1 MGKAWWLAYGKE
13 GGQTVGQASSR
24 VRRGRVDSPPQRRSG
39 PRRGRPPRQPRLA
52 KAPAAGDRTE
62 GSSSPIVGIGA
73 SAGGLEAFTELL
85 SHLPDDT
92 GMAFVLIQHLDPKHE
107 SHLTELLSKAS
118 KMPVSEVKGET
129 RAEANHVYVI
139 PPRCNLGISDGVL
152 HTPPR
157 PDSGRNM
164 PIDSFLRALAA
175 DRGSQGA
182 RRRSVGNRI
191 GWHAGP
197 PGDQGRGRHHL
208 RSGDANRRSSMACR
222 EAPSPRV
229 SRILCCRRP
238 ESRGN
243 WWPSRALFVS
253 PSEPRKA
260 AEQPGDAELKKIFR
274 LLRSATG
281 VDFTYYKHST
291 LQRRIKRR
299 MALRGFEKLEDYSR
313 DLEQNR
319 DEANALCESFFITVT
334 AFFREPA
341 VFEDLKK
348 KVFPALVE
356 NRGREDP
363 IRIWVPGCSTGEE
376 AYSIAICLME
386 FLDEA
391 EVSLPFEIFATDI
404 SETAIEKA
412 RAGTYTEAALAH
424 VSPQRLA
431 RFFTRTERG
440 YQVAKIIRDVCVFA
454 RHDVTQDP
462 PFSKLDLISCC
473 NVLIYLGAVL
483 QRKVLSILHYALKP
497 TGFLVLGPSESIGTL
512 SESFQQVEKTHTIY
526 RVLPAAG
533 KPAPPISEDRRA
545 ESGVDLRERIAE
557 GRAGPDVQ
565 READRLVLAEHA
577 PPGAIVDDDMNIVQV
592 RGHTAPY
599 LELSPGEPTHN
610 LLKMAREG
618 LIAGLGKAFRDR
630 QTNERHSQRRRLT
643 DRRQWPVN
651 RGHNHGH
658 PVPGLVLF
666 QETLFPGPVRGR
678 RAERRPGGEA
688 QALDTRQAGE
698 RPVAARACSN
708 QRVSAIDR
716 RRQGDHRWKS
726 LGQRTKRRRRATRN
740 WKPRRKSWNR
750 PMKN

>member
-1 MGKAWWLAYGKE
+1 MAKKTGKRRPSVRL
-13 GGQTVGQASSR
+13 TRPASGERLGTSR
-24 VRRGRVDSPPQRRSG
+24 RPARRR
-39 PRRGRPPRQPRLA
+39 
-52 KAPAAGDRTE
+52 PAAEERAQFP
-62 GSSSPIVGIGA
+62 PIVGVGA

-175 DRGSQGA
+175 DRGSKALGVILSGTASDGTLGLQAIKAAGGITFAQEKRTAKFDGMPRSAIAAGVVDFVLPPAGIA
-182 RRRSVGNRI
+182 RQLVAIARDSRVPI
-191 GWHAGP
+191 EP
-197 PGDQGRGRHHL
+197 
-208 RSGDANRRSSMACR
+208 R
-222 EAPSPRV
+222 EAIEPSG
-229 SRILCCRRP
+229 
-238 ESRGN
+238 E
-243 WWPSRALFVS
+243 
-253 PSEPRKA
+253 
-260 AEQPGDAELKKIFR
+260 AELAKIFR

-291 LQRRIKRR
+291 LERRIKRR

-319 DEANALCESFFITVT
+319 EEANALCESFFITVT

-341 VFEDLKK
+341 VFEELKK

-356 NRGREDP
+356 NRGPEDP
-363 IRIWVPGCSTGEE
+363 IRIWVPGCATGEE

-391 EVSLPFEIFATDI
+391 EVSVPFEIFATDI

-412 RAGTYTEAALAH
+412 RAGTYTDAALAH

-440 YQVAKIIRDVCVFA
+440 YQIAKIIRDVCVFA
-454 RHDVTQDP
+454 RHNVAQDP

-512 SESFQQVEKTHTIY
+512 SESFHQVEKTHKIY
-526 RVLPAAG
+526 CMRPAAST
-533 KPAPPISEDRRA
+533 PAPPLSEGRRA
-545 ESGVDLRERIAE
+545 EGRVDLRERIAE

-565 READRLVLAEHA
+565 READRLVLAEHG
-577 PPGAIVDDDMNIVQV
+577 PPGAIIDDDMNIVQV

-599 LELSPGEPTHN
+599 LELSPGEPTQN

-618 LIAGLGKAFRDR
+618 LIAGLGKAIRTAR
-630 QTNERHSQRRRLT
+630 QTNAAAKEDGFRIEDGGQLKEVTIKVIPFTGSSSSKERYF
-643 DRRQWPVN
+643 
-651 RGHNHGH
+651 
-658 PVPGLVLF
+658 LVLF
-666 QETLFPGPVRGR
+666 EDAEPNGGPRAKHKPATHDNGGAPGCGASWQQPKSICNRSSK
-678 RAERRPGGEA
+678 
-688 QALDTRQAGE
+688 TRQ
-698 RPVAARACSN
+698 PP
-708 QRVSAIDR
+708 
-716 RRQGDHRWKS
+716 WKS

-740 WKPRRKSWNR
+740 WKPRKKSWNR
-750 PMKN
+750 PTKN